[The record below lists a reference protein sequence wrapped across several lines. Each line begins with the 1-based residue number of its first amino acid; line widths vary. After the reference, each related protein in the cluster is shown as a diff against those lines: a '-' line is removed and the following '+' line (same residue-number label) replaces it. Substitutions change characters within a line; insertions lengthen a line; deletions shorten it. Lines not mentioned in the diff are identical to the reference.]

1 MRRLLLGAVTACLLV
16 PGSSA
21 WASWSDPF
29 NVSASPGDRPQSLF
43 APDGTAFVWWEDV
56 ARYAVRP
63 PGGPFGPQQS
73 IGASAIDID
82 VDASS
87 RALIAWVTSGNTV
100 QAMWRSPQGT
110 FSTPETIA
118 SGLGGGDDV
127 GVDVNPQGEALV
139 AWTVPGGTEQVRV
152 AYSPAGAT
160 TSFDD
165 TPQVLDTPSSAGFP
179 NVVLDAGPQPDAVA
193 IWLGSGDVRQ
203 AVTADAS
210 ANDPFTG
217 KTDVDAEAGGGQLH
231 VASNAA
237 GVAAAVWRSGSNGV
251 TGLYPR
257 TATRAPG
264 GGFGAFQTHADR
276 ASIWPHA
283 AVGAGGATAAV
294 WEEEAL
300 DTETCTVGASRVA
313 LATGSAGGLVA
324 QGYVSEA
331 TLNSHRPGVAVGP
344 TGQSLITWQSAD
356 CAQDGVNLVRIRT
369 GATSHTPVSDPDVS
383 LDAGYP
389 AFDADGDALALW
401 TQDDLVKGAFFTAQS
416 TPPQGGEE
424 EEEEQPQNGG
434 STSDAGGATTPPG
447 GSPGAAPPQLPPP
460 PRPAPA
466 SGPSNVFTL
475 RGGLAAKPDGTA
487 TLTLVAPGPGSVVAT
502 ATGAS
507 SARAAQRRRPALAR
521 GSARARR
528 AGAVRVTLRP
538 TAAGKRLLRRRG
550 RLRVR
555 VAITFTPDRGAPRT
569 VVRSVTLR
577 LRRR

>member
-1 MRRLLLGAVTACLLV
+1 MRRLLLGVVTAVLFA
-16 PGSSA
+16 SASAA
-21 WASWSDPF
+21 WASWSEPF
-29 NVSASPGDRPQSLF
+29 GVSASPADRPQSLF

-73 IGASAIDID
+73 IGAEAIDID

-87 RALIAWVTSGNTV
+87 RALIAWVTSGNSV

-110 FSTPETIA
+110 FSAVETIA
-118 SGLGGGDDV
+118 SNLGGGDDV

-139 AWTVPGGTEQVRV
+139 SWTVPGGTEQVRV
-152 AYSPAGAT
+152 AYSPAGPAT
-160 TSFDD
+160 AFDD
-165 TPQVLDTPSSAGFP
+165 TPQLLDTAGSTGFP

-193 IWLGSGDVRQ
+193 IWQASGDIRQ
-203 AVTADAS
+203 ATTTDAS
-210 ANDPFTG
+210 ANDPFG
-217 KTDVDAEAGGGQLH
+217 PKTDIDADAGGGQLH
-231 VASNAA
+231 VASNAT

-257 TATRAPG
+257 TATRSPG

-276 ASIWPHA
+276 ASVLPRA

-300 DTETCTVGASRVA
+300 DTETCTVGASRIA
-313 LATGSAGGLVA
+313 LATGSSAGMMA

-344 TGQSLITWQSAD
+344 TGQSLITWHAAD
-356 CAQDGVNLVRIRT
+356 CDQDGVNVVRLRM
-369 GATSHTPVSDPDVS
+369 GATTHTPVSDPAVS

-401 TQDDLVKGAFFTAQS
+401 TQDDLVKGAFFTAPS
-416 TPPQGGEE
+416 TPPKDGEE
-424 EEEEQPQNGG
+424 EQQQNDG
-434 STSDAGGATTPPG
+434 STSGAAGATAAPG
-447 GSPGAAPPQLPPP
+447 GSPGAAPPQLLPP
-460 PRPAPA
+460 PRPAPT

-475 RGGLAAKPDGTA
+475 RGGLAARPDGTA

-507 SARAAQRRRPALAR
+507 SARAAQRRRPVFAR
-521 GSARARR
+521 GRARARR

-538 TAAGKRLLRRRG
+538 TSAGKRLLRRSG